1 MSSFW
6 TSGSGKPLSGK
17 PEDSFVGDF
26 TTIPEGT
33 ASEAMIKTF
42 ITVEKVNKYKDTT
55 ERYLEITWKIVSEQF
70 KNREVSQ
77 KIKVFSGSP
86 EQIDRNLNLLKLIME
101 LCNYKPTHANAPTDA
116 ELAGMQGNV
125 AAIKIGEWAL
135 PKNDGS
141 GMMEG
146 NFVREVWKSGSIALE
161 IGVKAVVTSVSTH
174 LDSAFSRNAMPE
186 LDSDLPF

>member
-55 ERYLEITWKIVSEQF
+55 ERYLEITWK
-70 KNREVSQ
+70 
-77 KIKVFSGSP
+77 
-86 EQIDRNLNLLKLIME
+86 
-101 LCNYKPTHANAPTDA
+101 
-116 ELAGMQGNV
+116 
-125 AAIKIGEWAL
+125 
-135 PKNDGS
+135 
-141 GMMEG
+141 
-146 NFVREVWKSGSIALE
+146 
-161 IGVKAVVTSVSTH
+161 
-174 LDSAFSRNAMPE
+174 
-186 LDSDLPF
+186 